1 MCGGSERAQVSLRS
15 REKSSGSHH
24 KPAQGQERGPWQ
36 QEEMAG
42 KRDGQSQEGQEP
54 SPGPKGKLQ
63 EMAGG
68 WGFVEGRREGGS
80 QMR

>member
-1 MCGGSERAQVSLRS
+1 MSPPKDRS
-15 REKSSGSHH
+15 GALGNRRKWRE
-24 KPAQGQERGPWQ
+24 
-36 QEEMAG
+36 

-68 WGFVEGRREGGS
+68 WGFVEGRGEGGS